1 MNQAYGIQEQ
11 EYTKRI
17 NLSIWRRLC
26 KYLFV
31 YKRNLWG
38 VIIANICIAIGE
50 VAFPLLTRYAIDTFV
65 QQNSIDGLG
74 LFALGAV
81 CVAAFQA
88 IVTYIFV
95 RNAGR
100 LEVLVS
106 RDIRRKAFSRLQEL
120 SFS

>member
-38 VIIANICIAIGE
+38 VIIANICH
-50 VAFPLLTRYAIDTFV
+50 R
-65 QQNSIDGLG
+65 
-74 LFALGAV
+74 
-81 CVAAFQA
+81 
-88 IVTYIFV
+88 
-95 RNAGR
+95 
-100 LEVLVS
+100 
-106 RDIRRKAFSRLQEL
+106 
-120 SFS
+120 